1 MMLSALRLE
10 VPDIL
15 EDNGDAASNLSA
27 GLLQARRLPLH
38 EGLQHCLGVLF
49 RLNRC
54 ALTLLERQRAL
65 QSLAEEYRHYTR
77 LIRAE
82 KTPPALFVHLCGEL
96 AAGFKRLLLQ
106 ILNGHKPSRPH
117 LAWCLYMAE
126 HFLAQAL
133 LRHYQQ
139 YQQPPG
145 SLWRDSHLLY
155 WIGEYQQCLD
165 EPIAAAFEPTPAGT
179 LRGLY
184 QQSLLL
190 ALSNPFHLTEG
201 EAPHLFSA
209 LAPLAGL
216 ARLQDWDDEEEEQEG
231 YLVDLGDD
239 RPCLGFDQ
247 KPEAPP
253 ERLRRL
259 ELGALLIALHD
270 PAPLRPAAESLLL
283 ERVRP
288 HWLGH
293 QPRRHM
299 RAEKHAS
306 CQLVIGLTA
315 IQAHLLASAA
325 GSCEAQMADASPG
338 GARIVCQ
345 GSQAQ
350 RLPVGQLLLI
360 LDKPGSPILAMVR
373 WRHLNGDGLHLGL
386 RFLKGLPRP
395 AWLRRTPDAQRHP
408 AVLQSTPEP
417 GNGWYHGIWLP
428 QGQFVEGENLW
439 LQLASFDN
447 QTILPLPTANLAT
460 PLVSRHP
467 LRLG

>member
-1 MMLSALRLE
+1 MLDALRLE

-15 EDNGDAASNLSA
+15 EESAEASSNLAA
-27 GLLQARRLPLH
+27 GLAEARRLPLN
-38 EGLQHCLGVLF
+38 EGLQHCVGVLF

-65 QSLAEEYRHYTR
+65 QSLVEEYRHYAH
-77 LIRAE
+77 LIRGA
-82 KTPPALFVHLCGEL
+82 KAPPALFVHFCSEL

-106 ILNGHKPSRPH
+106 IINGHKPSRPH

-155 WIGEYQQCLD
+155 WIGEHQGCLD

-190 ALSNPFHLTEG
+190 ALSNPFHLAEG
-201 EAPHLFSA
+201 ETPRLFSA

-216 ARLQDWDDEEEEQEG
+216 ARLQAWDDEEQEG
-231 YLVDLGDD
+231 YVVDLGEEQ
-239 RPCLGFDQ
+239 PCLGYEQ
-247 KPEAPP
+247 KSEASA
-253 ERLRRL
+253 EQLRRL

-270 PAPLRPAAESLLL
+270 PAPLRGVEEALLL

-293 QPRRHM
+293 QQRRHQ
-299 RAEKHAS
+299 RAEQNGS
-306 CQLVIGLTA
+306 CQLIIGLPA
-315 IQAHLLASAA
+315 IQAHLLVTGPSA
-325 GSCEAQMADASPG
+325 CEATLADTSPG
-338 GARIVCQ
+338 GARIICRNT
-345 GSQAQ
+345 QAQ
-350 RLPVGQLLLI
+350 NLPIGQLLLI
-360 LDKPGSPILAMVR
+360 LGNQGTPTLAIVR
-373 WRHLNGDGLHLGL
+373 WRHINSDGLHLGL
-386 RFLKGLPRP
+386 RYLKGLPRP
-395 AWLRRTPDAQRHP
+395 VWLRRTPDAQRHP

-428 QGQFVEGENLW
+428 QGHFVEGENLW

-447 QTILPLPTANLAT
+447 QTILPLPSANLST

-467 LRLG
+467 LQLP